1 MSIAD
6 KHLDFC
12 LLIPCYNDFEGL
24 VLSLNSVSYQPDR
37 FQVVVVDD
45 GSPDPVT
52 INAIRSGTNINCS
65 IIVLR
70 NETNEGITSALNKGL
85 QWIKSNGNAKYIARL
100 DCGDICDPNRF
111 IRQVDYLDKHADT
124 TLLGSWC
131 IFQTKDASHTYLYK
145 TPVDH
150 ERIKRAMHMRNVFI
164 HPTVVFRAS
173 ALQQINRYPTQFQY
187 AEDYAFFW
195 ELIKLGRSHILN
207 EFLVICAIDNKGI
220 SLKNRHKQLEVRAK
234 IVAQYGT
241 NHLLK
246 IAGILRVKVL
256 HIVPKQLALR
266 LKKLTN
272 L

>member
-6 KHLDFC
+6 KQLDFF
-12 LLIPCYNDFEGL
+12 LLIPCYKDFEGL
-24 VLSLNSVSYQPDR
+24 IQSLKSVLYHSDR
-37 FQVVVVDD
+37 FQVIVVDD
-45 GSPDPVT
+45 GTPDPIT
-52 INAIRSGTNINCS
+52 RDAIRSVTNIDCS

-85 QWIKSNGNAKYIARL
+85 QWIESNGNAKYIARL

-111 IRQVDYLDKHADT
+111 VRQVDYMDKHGDT

-131 IFQTKDASHTYLYK
+131 IFQTKDASLNYLYK

-150 ERIKRAMHMRNVFI
+150 ERIKRAMHIRNVFI
-164 HPTVVFRAS
+164 HPTVIFRAS
-173 ALQQINRYPTQFQY
+173 ALQKVSRYPTTFQY

-220 SLKNRHKQLEVRAK
+220 SLKNRHKQLNIRAK
-234 IVAQYGT
+234 IIARYGT
-241 NHLLK
+241 NLLLK

-256 HIVPKQLALR
+256 HIVPNQLALR
-266 LKKLTN
+266 LKKLTT

>member
-1 MSIAD
+1 MPIPD
-6 KHLDFC
+6 KQLDFI

-24 VLSLNSVSYQPDR
+24 ILSLKSVSYNPDR

-52 INAIRSGTNINCS
+52 ENAIKSGTNIDCP

-85 QWIKSNGNAKYIARL
+85 QWIESNGNAKYIGRL

-111 IRQVDYLDKHADT
+111 VRQVEYMDTYSDT

-131 IFQTKDASHTYLYK
+131 IFQTKDASLNYLYK

-150 ERIKRAMHMRNVFI
+150 ERIKRAMHIRNVFI
-164 HPTVVFRAS
+164 HPTVIFRAT
-173 ALQQINRYPTQFQY
+173 ALQKISSYPARFQY

-220 SLKNRHKQLEVRAK
+220 SLKNRHKQLDTRAK
-234 IVAQYGT
+234 IIAKYGT
-241 NHLLK
+241 NLLLK

-266 LKKLTN
+266 LKKLTT